1 MEKVYIFK
9 PYYYYTYRLKYVRW
23 GSMKELDE
31 DEYFE
36 DDENIYSEDVRE
48 LLLED
53 GELSPEEAG
62 FMQGYDEAA

>member
-1 MEKVYIFK
+1 
-9 PYYYYTYRLKYVRW
+9 
-23 GSMKELDE
+23 MKELDE